1 MCAPSMYTH
10 ILVHKYAQIYTYL
23 SAQICQNMQYQ
34 FSQVF
39 TNMHVSYYRSMQK
52 YTHIRLHKVR
62 KVGPKYAQLIVFF
75 CHCSCH
81 LAARLYQRET
91 CGWENCFTQR
101 AMHPIVFSQGQCCQL
116 ALELLSIIWREKI
129 VKHSWCNWFFSLKG
143 SGRAAQLFD
152 DHKIVKHSGCI
163 RLFIL
168 FSLGRAV
175 QLFDDN

>member
-1 MCAPSMYTH
+1 MPKYAISVFTS
-10 ILVHKYAQIYTYL
+10 VHKYACILLQKYAEIYTYPIT
-23 SAQICQNMQYQ
+23 QGTQGGP
-34 FSQVF
+34 QVCA
-39 TNMHVSYYRSMQK
+39 NV
-52 YTHIRLHKVR
+52 
-62 KVGPKYAQLIVFF
+62 QLIVFF
-75 CHCSCH
+75 GHCSCH